1 MKHSIAGFRKVTVS
15 KLNMSMLM
23 MFVVFVVSAG
33 AADNAFTGKWK
44 IDAPKSSWSDGKFPK
59 NMSLEINMSFKDDE
73 VTYHSIN
80 DTNKEKQP
88 SLVDYTAKM
97 DWNPFSLAGTT
108 ARYNKV
114 AVRMLNKNQME
125 VLELKDDD
133 VVVGA
138 IYDLLPGGK
147 RFVRRGIAKGV
158 DGKSHEYEE
167 FFDKQ

>member
-1 MKHSIAGFRKVTVS
+1 MLVWLFVASGFAS
-15 KLNMSMLM
+15 
-23 MFVVFVVSAG
+23 
-33 AADNAFTGKWK
+33 AADNPFTGKWK
-44 IDAPKSSWSDGKFPK
+44 IDAPKSDWSDGKFPK
-59 NMSLEINMSFKDDE
+59 NMSLEINMTFKGDE

-97 DWNPFSLAGTT
+97 DWKPYALAGST

-114 AVRMLNKNQME
+114 AVRILGKNQME

-147 RFVRRGIAKGV
+147 RFARRGIAKGV